1 MDQIKS
7 IQDML
12 KVMTDG
18 HGLVQRVENEP
29 VRGNDKDAE
38 NLHCAFPN
46 ILCLLP
52 FADDLWQRFLN
63 TLVQIQSTTEQ
74 MLKLL
79 TDGHGFGPRPSA
91 AGSSKRQRVEKAEDQ
106 GGELQ
111 EKEEGDDEEAD
122 AQQEKE
128 EGNDEEKGAEA

>member
-1 MDQIKS
+1 
-7 IQDML
+7 ML

-29 VRGNDKDAE
+29 VR
-38 NLHCAFPN
+38 
-46 ILCLLP
+46 
-52 FADDLWQRFLN
+52 DDLWQRFLN

-122 AQQEKE
+122 EQQEKE